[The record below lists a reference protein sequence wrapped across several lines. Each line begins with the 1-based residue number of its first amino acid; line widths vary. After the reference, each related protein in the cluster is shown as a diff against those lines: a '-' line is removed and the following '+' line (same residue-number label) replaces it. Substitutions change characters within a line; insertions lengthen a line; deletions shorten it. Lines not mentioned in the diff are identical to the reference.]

1 MEAPEG
7 NESLGEASTGAPPTP
22 SATHCQ
28 KVSMSVAAAAY
39 KQTIR
44 TTETPRDMERK
55 VFTKITGGLERHA
68 DDGPLSA
75 GLKDFLEQNQKFWLA
90 LRGDLIH
97 PDNAL
102 PGEIKATLIN
112 LSFWVDRQTTSVLRG
127 ESDVRPLIEVNRSIM
142 GGLGGQGGV

>member
-1 MEAPEG
+1 
-7 NESLGEASTGAPPTP
+7 
-22 SATHCQ
+22 
-28 KVSMSVAAAAY
+28 MSVAAY

-55 VFTKITGGLERHA
+55 IFVKITGGLERHA
-68 DDGPLSA
+68 NDGPLSA

-102 PGEIKATLIN
+102 PGEIKGTLIN
-112 LSFWVDRQTTSVLRG
+112 LSYWVDRQTVSILKG
-127 ESDVRPLIEVNRSIM
+127 EADVQPLVDVNRSIM
-142 GGLGGQGGV
+142 DGLGGRGGV